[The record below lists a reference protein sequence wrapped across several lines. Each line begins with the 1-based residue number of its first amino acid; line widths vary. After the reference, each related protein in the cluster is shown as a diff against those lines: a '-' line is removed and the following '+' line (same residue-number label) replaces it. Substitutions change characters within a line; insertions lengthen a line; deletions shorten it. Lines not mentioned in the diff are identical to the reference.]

1 MSTVPNAGSVGS
13 NSSSNHML
21 GLNANQLSYIGTCV
35 CRWPAAPG
43 GAAASDSPSLA
54 CRYTVRNPFFAN
66 TPEQLTVMPGEVV
79 SVLAVHGDG
88 QWLMVKNNRDELGMV
103 PKANVVG

>member
-1 MSTVPNAGSVGS
+1 MERAFVVG
-13 NSSSNHML
+13 
-21 GLNANQLSYIGTCV
+21 QQ
-35 CRWPAAPG
+35 RR
-43 GAAASDSPSLA
+43 AAASDSPALA
-54 CRYTVRNPFFAN
+54 CSYTVRNPFFAN